1 MDLKEF
7 QGKNLYRAYDIPLA
21 KSVLV
26 SSHLDTPAAVRFTKQ
41 NHGSVVKAQILSG
54 KRGKAGGVKLTD
66 ADHVEK
72 VIKTMLGSTLLGL
85 AVDEVLVEEKLTILK
100 EYYLSITFDKMR
112 KSLVLIFSTEGGVD
126 IEETAHG
133 KPEAIK
139 KIHIK
144 ADLKSFEAKE
154 LAKSLSSGLGSKEVM
169 QLGDLLFKLVRLM
182 RTEDATLVEIN
193 PLMLTDRGIIA
204 ADSKM
209 TIDGNSLYRHKFASS
224 DLKRGMSEI
233 ERKAQVYD
241 INYVELDGNIG
252 VIGNG
257 AGLVMCTL
265 DVLEHFG
272 GKPANFLD
280 IGGGANVEKMEESL
294 ELILM
299 KPGLKAILINI
310 FGGITRCDLIAQGLV
325 NYQKARDLQIP
336 IVMRM
341 VGTNEE
347 EGNKILEPSGIKA
360 ISNMDEAAQA
370 AVELAR

>member
-1 MDLKEF
+1 MDLKEY
-7 QGKNLYRAYDIPLA
+7 QGKALYRLYDIPVA

-26 SSHLDTPAAVRFTKQ
+26 SSHLDIASAIRFTKQ
-41 NHGSVVKAQILSG
+41 NNGSVVKAQILSG

-72 VIKTMLGSTLLGL
+72 VIKTMLGATLLGL
-85 AVDEVLVEEKLTILK
+85 PVEEVLVEEKLTILK
-100 EYYLSITFDKMR
+100 EFYLSITFDKMN

-126 IEETAHG
+126 IEETAHA
-133 KPEAIK
+133 KPDAIK
-139 KIHIK
+139 KILIN
-144 ADLKSFEAKE
+144 ADMKSYEARE
-154 LAKSLSSGLGSKEVM
+154 LAKSLNSGLGAKEEM
-169 QLGDLLFKLVRLM
+169 QLADLLFKLIRLM
-182 RTEDATLVEIN
+182 RAEDASLVEIN

-209 TIDGNSLYRHKFASS
+209 TIDNNSLYRHKFASS

-280 IGGGANVEKMEESL
+280 IGGGANVEKMEQSL

-299 KPGLKAILINI
+299 KPGLKAIFINI

-325 NYQKARDLQIP
+325 NYQSAHNLQIP

-347 EGNKILEPSGIKA
+347 EGKKILEPSGIKA

-370 AVELAR
+370 AVALAR